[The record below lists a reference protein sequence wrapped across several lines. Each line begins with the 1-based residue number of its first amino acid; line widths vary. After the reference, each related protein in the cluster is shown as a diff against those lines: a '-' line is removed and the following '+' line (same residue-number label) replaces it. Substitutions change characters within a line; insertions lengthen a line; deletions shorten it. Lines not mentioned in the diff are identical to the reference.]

1 MPYCAKCGVEVENG
15 VKNCPLC
22 KFPIP
27 DILSGE
33 GKKEEERKYPK
44 LEFRPIPQSRPNL
57 YIVRRSN

>member
-33 GKKEEERKYPK
+33 EKKDENIQK
-44 LEFRPIPQSRPNL
+44 LKIYTEKSFKREKIKFFIL
-57 YIVRRSN
+57 FL